1 MTVTRQVQKLY
12 VGKVK
17 QHGEANADDKMAQT
31 WTTAMYKQETTEPV
45 WLSKEGLQG
54 DAVADTRHHGG
65 PEKAL
70 FAYAVSHYATFSE
83 RYQQEIRVGSNG
95 ENIVV
100 TGMDEENVCIGDIY
114 QIGDALVQ
122 VSQPRRPCWKTS
134 RRQGI
139 IDFAAML
146 EETGKA
152 GWYYRV
158 LKEGYIQQGDT
169 LELKE
174 RPYPEWTIQRMND
187 TLRGATDMA
196 SLKEL
201 QEAPFTP
208 ESWHSTLAKRI
219 AGESVDDTP
228 RLYGPNI

>member
-1 MTVTRQVQKLY
+1 MTGQIQKLY
-12 VGKVK
+12 IGQVR
-17 QHGEANADDKMAQT
+17 QHGNADATERMAQT
-31 WTTAMYKQETTEPV
+31 WTTAMFKQETTEPV
-45 WLSKEGLQG
+45 WLGKEGLQG
-54 DAVADTRHHGG
+54 DTVADKRHHGG
-65 PEKAL
+65 AEKAL
-70 FAYAVSHYATFSE
+70 FAYAVAHYPVFSE

-95 ENIVV
+95 ENIAV
-100 TGMDEENVCIGDIY
+100 TGMDEGTVCIGDIY
-114 QIGDALVQ
+114 QIGDAVVQ
-122 VSQPRRPCWKTS
+122 VAQPRRPCWKTS

-139 IDFAAML
+139 MDFSVML

-169 LELKE
+169 LDLQE
-174 RPYPEWTIQRMND
+174 RPYPDWTIQRMND

-201 QEAPFTP
+201 QAAPFTP
-208 ESWHSTLAKRI
+208 ETWHGTLTKRI
-219 AGESVDDTP
+219 AGEPVDDTP